1 MLANDQGRAVSRKYL
16 NVAKAMREHDEQL
29 FYSWCT
35 LVESKA
41 SLYLKE
47 CVLIRNVIGRGKE
60 KNVTIAPTSNEE
72 ALEFERLKVNF
83 RTDLKEMIRETK
95 FLEKMGFAMP
105 ETAINIAL
113 QEDKYMTYVEIL
125 EKMLFDYHQVLD
137 SMDEAEKILLQ
148 SHIKDVKRVISPGL
162 TRLNWNSLGIT
173 DYVNRCNLE
182 INRLVTILNHVQ
194 KNSHAISSIV
204 EEMSRA
210 ILVKVDKNQEA
221 IEANVCILFKDV
233 HL

>member
-1 MLANDQGRAVSRKYL
+1 
-16 NVAKAMREHDEQL
+16 L
-29 FYSWCT
+29 FASWCA

-47 CVLIRNVIGRGKE
+47 CVLARTNKTKE
-60 KNVTIAPTSNEE
+60 VTKPGASNALPPTSDD
-72 ALEFERLKVNF
+72 ALEFDGLKVNF
-83 RTDLKEMIRETK
+83 RADLKEMIRETK
-95 FLEKMGFAMP
+95 FLEKMGFSLP

-125 EKMLFDYHQVLD
+125 EKMLFDYHQILD
-137 SMDEAEKILLQ
+137 SMDEAEKTLLQ
-148 SHIKDVKRVISPGL
+148 NHIKDVKRVISPGL

-194 KNSHAISSIV
+194 KNSNAISAII
-204 EEMSRA
+204 EEISRA
-210 ILVKVDKNQEA
+210 VLVKIEKSQEP
-221 IEANVCILFKDV
+221 IEANVRASLVRPFYLTIQDFFESLNNQRTTITE
-233 HL
+233 